1 MSVLL
6 ADYWFNATRIFR
18 TSSTSYASLYDD
30 GRSANIVV
38 MMGGLKVQ
46 LPKWLLRDYISLSF
60 VAYPNQMFVR
70 RNPYHVRIS
79 DEMREMLAGAE
90 LHYDPGGI
98 RGTVETNVDGVPID
112 PQIVLDPESRT
123 NLARMGDHN
132 TMFRMI
138 VDDIADADAD
148 TAKRSGVKAVSKR
161 YGWTQFEIVM
171 ATYVRDMT
179 AKMRDKI

>member
-1 MSVLL
+1 M
-6 ADYWFNATRIFR
+6 
-18 TSSTSYASLYDD
+18 
-30 GRSANIVV
+30 
-38 MMGGLKVQ
+38 
-46 LPKWLLRDYISLSF
+46 
-60 VAYPNQMFVR
+60 
-70 RNPYHVRIS
+70 
-79 DEMREMLAGAE
+79 
-90 LHYDPGGI
+90 
-98 RGTVETNVDGVPID
+98 PID